1 MKLKRQHGLAAALI
15 TTLALSAHVAMQ
27 DVSRAQVVQPSDAK
41 TTGTRADGPAPNGQP
56 AAAKNDERDPL
67 LEAANDPFKVVSFV
81 APVQAAP
88 VAPVA
93 PPPAPVVQPKPVAP
107 QFPYQYFGR
116 MIDVDGQ
123 KLTFLSRDG
132 VLVPIKVG
140 TVLDEMYRVDA
151 VAEKQ
156 ISLTY
161 LPLNEQISIFTQSAA
176 E

>member
-1 MKLKRQHGLAAALI
+1 MKLKRQHALAAALI

-27 DVSRAQVVQPSDAK
+27 DVSRAQIVQPADAK
-41 TTGTRADGPAPNGQP
+41 TTAARTDGPALTGQP
-56 AAAKNDERDPL
+56 AAKYDERDPL
-67 LEAANDPFKVVSFV
+67 LEAATDPFKVVSFV
-81 APVQAAP
+81 APVQAQA
-88 VAPVA
+88 APVA

-116 MIDVDGQ
+116 MVDVDGQ

>member
-1 MKLKRQHGLAAALI
+1 MKFKRQHALAAALI
-15 TTLALSAHVAMQ
+15 ITLALSAHVAMQ
-27 DVSRAQVVQPSDAK
+27 DESHRKIVQPTDARTTGAK
-41 TTGTRADGPAPNGQP
+41 TSGPAPNGQP

-67 LEAANDPFKVVSFV
+67 LEAATDPFKVVNFV

-88 VAPVA
+88 AAP

-116 MIDVDGQ
+116 MVDVDGQ
-123 KLTFLSRDG
+123 KLTFLSRDS

-140 TVLDEMYRVDA
+140 TMLDDVYRIDA
-151 VAEKQ
+151 VADKQ

-161 LPLNEQISIFTQSAA
+161 LPLNEQISISVQSAA